1 MISIVQYISEGF
13 LGNID
18 KKFQQIALAKKV
30 DKANNKIDNF
40 LGKSSVGR
48 GYMKL
53 ENATGEA
60 VRQGANAILNT
71 KDRMFGGNFKIRR

>member
-13 LGNID
+13 LGDLD
-18 KKFQQIALAKKV
+18 KKFQKTALAGKV
-30 DKANNKIDNF
+30 DKVNNKIDNF
-40 LGKSSVGR
+40 LGKSSIGR

-60 VRQGANAILNT
+60 ARQGVNSVLNT
-71 KDRMFGGNFKIRR
+71 KDRILRKNFKVRR

>member
-1 MISIVQYISEGF
+1 MLSITQYISEGF

-18 KKFQQIALAKKV
+18 KKFQQTALAKTM
-30 DKANNKIDNF
+30 DKANDKIDNL
-40 LGKSSVGR
+40 LGKSSIGR

-60 VRQGANAILNT
+60 ARQGINSVLNT
-71 KDRMFGGNFKIRR
+71 KDRILRKNFKVRR